1 MSIIDEP
8 KIDCH
13 NHILDPA
20 RFPYQPDTPY
30 RPSGHEIAPAALFH
44 RVLDAHG
51 VHHALVVGTNS
62 GYGEDSRCLLD
73 ALTTSGGRFKGI
85 AVVPNDIGLEA
96 LAHLKAQGVVGI
108 AYNLPFFP
116 PGQYDGTDDLLAK
129 LAELDMCLQVQVH
142 ETQLLDLL
150 PLLER
155 SRVRILIDHCGRPEP
170 QAGLRQPAFQAL
182 LALSRTGRVS
192 VKLSGYSKIS
202 RQSYPY
208 EDMWPYVH
216 ALVDAFTLD
225 HCVWASDWPF
235 IRAPERVDYMLLL
248 LLIEQL
254 FPDPAERRKLLW
266 DTPSRLF
273 GFGGEVSCDV
283 RGRLR

>member
-96 LAHLKAQGVVGI
+96 LAHLK
-108 AYNLPFFP
+108 
-116 PGQYDGTDDLLAK
+116 
-129 LAELDMCLQVQVH
+129 
-142 ETQLLDLL
+142 
-150 PLLER
+150 
-155 SRVRILIDHCGRPEP
+155 
-170 QAGLRQPAFQAL
+170 
-182 LALSRTGRVS
+182 
-192 VKLSGYSKIS
+192 
-202 RQSYPY
+202 
-208 EDMWPYVH
+208 
-216 ALVDAFTLD
+216 
-225 HCVWASDWPF
+225 
-235 IRAPERVDYMLLL
+235 
-248 LLIEQL
+248 
-254 FPDPAERRKLLW
+254 
-266 DTPSRLF
+266 
-273 GFGGEVSCDV
+273 
-283 RGRLR
+283 